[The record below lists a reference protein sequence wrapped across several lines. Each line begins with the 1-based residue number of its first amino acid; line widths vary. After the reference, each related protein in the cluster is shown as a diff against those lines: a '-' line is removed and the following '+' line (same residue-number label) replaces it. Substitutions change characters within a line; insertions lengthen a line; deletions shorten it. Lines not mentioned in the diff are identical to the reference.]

1 MRGLAFEH
9 RSEAAAFWVVSILTC
24 ATPFA
29 FYLYLDGRGP
39 TDIQESP
46 QTAFAQRAPAAHS
59 VDWRTQARMSAQARF
74 DAMRQTWRPTNET
87 GCLAEAM
94 YYEAVGEG
102 EAGQEAVAEVILE
115 RTRDGNY
122 PHTICGVVY
131 DGVRPGR
138 IDCQFTYACDGS
150 IARPKRLAAWTRVKL
165 LAEGIVS
172 GTVKLV
178 NSTGHAV
185 AYHNTSVTP
194 AWSGTMEKTTQIGN
208 HIFYRW
214 SSRSLPVRA
223 TQDEVAARR

>member
-1 MRGLAFEH
+1 LEGTSEHARPGVRTSLRGRRVLGG
-9 RSEAAAFWVVSILTC
+9 
-24 ATPFA
+24 
-29 FYLYLDGRGP
+29 LDP
-39 TDIQESP
+39 DLCNS
-46 QTAFAQRAPAAHS
+46 
-59 VDWRTQARMSAQARF
+59 
-74 DAMRQTWRPTNET
+74 
-87 GCLAEAM
+87 L
-94 YYEAVGEG
+94 
-102 EAGQEAVAEVILE
+102 LE